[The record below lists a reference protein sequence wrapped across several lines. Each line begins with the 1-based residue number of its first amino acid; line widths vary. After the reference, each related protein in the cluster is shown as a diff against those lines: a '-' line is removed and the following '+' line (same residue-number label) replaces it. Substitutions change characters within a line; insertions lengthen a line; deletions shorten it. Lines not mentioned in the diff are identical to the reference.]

1 MKNVDLKFL
10 LLAAIMLTAGVGLGI
25 RMGIVHDFSLA
36 PVHAHINLVGWASLA
51 LFGIVYRLY
60 PQMARSRLAGL
71 HFILAAPAAVMFP
84 IGIALSILAERP
96 LVAIVA
102 SLFWMTGVLLFLVN
116 LIRQAARSQSASPA
130 PANPALKEYA

>member
-10 LLAAIMLTAGVGLGI
+10 LLAALMLTTGVGLGI

-60 PQMARSRLAGL
+60 PAMAESRLAGL

-102 SLFWMTGVLLFLVN
+102 SLFWMAGVLLFLAS
-116 LIRQAARSQSASPA
+116 LIRQAFRSA
-130 PANPALKEYA
+130 PAQQPDLVPAE

>member
-1 MKNVDLKFL
+1 VKNVDLKFL

-51 LFGIVYRLY
+51 MFGFVYRLY
-60 PQMARSRLAGL
+60 PAMAESRLAGL

-96 LVAIVA
+96 LIAIVA
-102 SLFWMTGVLLFLVN
+102 SLLWFAGVLLFLAN
-116 LIRQAARSQSASPA
+116 LTRQAFRAASTAA
-130 PANPALKEYA
+130 PALVPAE